1 MEIKLNEPWIT
12 GKVRCQNG
20 YAYIDN
26 AFWNTEKQ
34 QSDHK
39 REYIGKY
46 DGTTFT
52 PNKNYHRLK
61 SEYETSL
68 AKSKT
73 GPVPTEI
80 SLRQFYGATYLLDRI
95 CDKTGV
101 AADLGKC
108 FGSLASQILSIAYYL
123 IIEEGLPL
131 YRFHRWGTT
140 HRHPHGKDIP
150 SQRSS
155 ELFGL
160 ITEDA
165 KMAYFKHQAK
175 RHSCKEYLAFDTT
188 PISSYSTLI
197 KQAKYGKNK
206 EGDSLPQINL
216 ALLYGEES
224 MLPVYY
230 RKLAGNIT
238 DVKTIENLV
247 KDVDFLKLDKL
258 KLVMDRGFY
267 SEKNINDLMKHHHKF
282 LIGVK
287 MSLKFVSRILD
298 RERDDFVTRF
308 NYNSELKLYIKSF
321 TEEWDYTEK
330 KSRSGETVNGKRRIY
345 LHVYYNDQKAT
356 DDKNRFNTMLDR
368 LEYNLINGTTDPED
382 ERLYQKYFTIHETPV
397 RGKTYSFKEDA
408 IRKAEKNYGY
418 FVLMSNGIKDPVEA
432 LRLYRLKDLIEKSF
446 GNLKDRLSMRRMSVV
461 SEENFEGK
469 LFVQFVALQL
479 VSYIKKHMDNKGLFK
494 DYTMQSL
501 LDELDTIEYYQQP
514 GKAHHLSEI
523 TEKQRKLYELMDVP
537 FPS

>member
-80 SLRQFYGATYLLDRI
+80 CLRQFYGATYLLDRI

-155 ELFGL
+155 ELFRL

-175 RHSCKEYLAFDTT
+175 RHSCKEYLAFDTDKT
-188 PISSYSTLI
+188 GQVRKEQRRGFSSADQSCSTL
-197 KQAKYGKNK
+197 
-206 EGDSLPQINL
+206 
-216 ALLYGEES
+216 
-224 MLPVYY
+224 
-230 RKLAGNIT
+230 R
-238 DVKTIENLV
+238 
-247 KDVDFLKLDKL
+247 
-258 KLVMDRGFY
+258 
-267 SEKNINDLMKHHHKF
+267 
-282 LIGVK
+282 
-287 MSLKFVSRILD
+287 
-298 RERDDFVTRF
+298 
-308 NYNSELKLYIKSF
+308 
-321 TEEWDYTEK
+321 
-330 KSRSGETVNGKRRIY
+330 RRIY
-345 LHVYYNDQKAT
+345 AAGIL
-356 DDKNRFNTMLDR
+356 
-368 LEYNLINGTTDPED
+368 PETC
-382 ERLYQKYFTIHETPV
+382 R
-397 RGKTYSFKEDA
+397 
-408 IRKAEKNYGY
+408 
-418 FVLMSNGIKDPVEA
+418 
-432 LRLYRLKDLIEKSF
+432 
-446 GNLKDRLSMRRMSVV
+446 
-461 SEENFEGK
+461 
-469 LFVQFVALQL
+469 
-479 VSYIKKHMDNKGLFK
+479 
-494 DYTMQSL
+494 
-501 LDELDTIEYYQQP
+501 
-514 GKAHHLSEI
+514 
-523 TEKQRKLYELMDVP
+523 
-537 FPS
+537 